1 MQHCRLSST
10 KRTAIGALLLVLAV
24 AGCDS
29 KAESSAGAT
38 PSSPDTAATAAASGA
53 ASPPSPRDAE
63 PSASSSPTV
72 DASRKVEAAQE
83 PKAVQKP
90 KAPQKTE
97 APNGGGTE
105 YTECADGDCEVSF
118 SGSVEFS
125 LGRWTVS
132 AYVED
137 GGVSV
142 RLTRP
147 NGMGG
152 GGGFMAGPGCTVA
165 VHADGGGRVGCDQP
179 GAKPE
184 PGGYVVHLLKL
195 DGDTAVIRAIL
206 G

>member
-1 MQHCRLSST
+1 MPHCRLSST

-29 KAESSAGAT
+29 KAESS
-38 PSSPDTAATAAASGA
+38 SDTATASRA

-63 PSASSSPTV
+63 PSASPSPTA
-72 DASRKVEAAQE
+72 DESRE
-83 PKAVQKP
+83 PKATQQP
-90 KAPQKTE
+90 KAAQKTE
-97 APNGGGTE
+97 VPSGGGTK
-105 YTECADGDCEVSF
+105 YTECADGDCKVSF
-118 SGSVEFS
+118 SGSVKFP
-125 LGRWTVS
+125 LARWTVS
-132 AYVED
+132 AYMEH

-142 RLTRP
+142 RLTDA
-147 NGMGG
+147 NGRGG

-179 GAKPE
+179 GAEPE
-184 PGGYVVHLLKL
+184 PGGYVVHLLEL